1 MLLLSLL
8 AIPFLLFTV
17 FMDVR
22 SGNLFG
28 ALIALATGLLVVNV
42 DAGILD
48 GSIKF

>member
-1 MLLLSLL
+1 MLLLSVI
-8 AIPFLLFTV
+8 AIPFLLFTAFV
-17 FMDVR
+17 DVR

-28 ALIALATGLLVVNV
+28 ALIALATACLVVNV